1 MPTPA
6 PDVARFEAAVR
17 VALNSPY
24 ETGEVDADGE
34 PVVKPKVGSA
44 KWGVYAFYDYEDEPI
59 YVGQTRERLSGRV
72 RRHLTNQRTDAVGM
86 RVLDPYEVKSLA
98 LWPIL
103 DFDPG
108 GARVNLPAPEKKVWL
123 DRLERTI
130 YDAAISESRFGV
142 ILNEKL
148 PPDVEAL
155 ADAEVPVRFIA
166 EVVPEDV
173 IEERSHPENRIQRR
187 AETLSRLCSVI
198 RERPSP
204 STGLRRV
211 AVVQSVRLA
220 WLSAQRLAD
229 ITGDEPD
236 LDPRA
241 ALHELLGAGALAD
254 DDTDDEED

>member
-6 PDVARFEAAVR
+6 PDVAHFETAVR
-17 VALNSPY
+17 IALNAPY
-24 ETGEVDADGE
+24 DTGLVDAAGD
-34 PVVKPKVGSA
+34 PVIKPKVGST

-98 LWPIL
+98 LWPIV

-108 GARVNLPAPEKKVWL
+108 GARVGLPTDEKKVWL

-130 YDAAISESRFGV
+130 YDAAIAESRFGV

-148 PPDVEAL
+148 PPDVEPL
-155 ADAEVPVRFIA
+155 QPTEVPNRFIA
-166 EVVPEDV
+166 QVVPEEV
-173 IEERSHPENRIQRR
+173 LEERSHPENRIQRR

-220 WLSAQRLAD
+220 WLAAQRLAE

-236 LDPRA
+236 LDPRK
-241 ALHELLGAGALAD
+241 ALHQLLGAGALTD
-254 DDTDDEED
+254 DDTDDDE